1 MDYFKIIKA
10 CWENDIYVVQKPVK
24 RGSQKNVDVT
34 LYIDYKGKGK
44 VEGSETY
51 TQNSIQLQ
59 DAIEIAYRYAHKR
72 FIEDCII

>member
-1 MDYFKIIKA
+1 M
-10 CWENDIYVVQKPVK
+10 IYTLYK
-24 RGSQKNVDVT
+24 SQLKEAAKKNVDVT

-59 DAIEIAYRYAHKR
+59 DAIETAYRYAYKR
-72 FIEDCII
+72 FIKQ